1 MKPANTVSKQ
11 RPVNSKVAH
20 LQVPHQSAFLSAPDS
35 SMSSPSRSPMR
46 AFCHDPITNNGVWLG
61 KPYADLS
68 LQGSGHCSSPGSLH
82 NSGHNSVAGDV
93 SCQLFWPQSRC
104 SPECSPLPSPRMTS
118 PGPSSRIH
126 SGTVTP
132 RAVGPT
138 AELSTAWSD
147 DGRQQSHRLPLPP
160 VIIPSPPPF
169 TPSYSAVTS
178 PRIPRS
184 PGRTD
189 NPPSLGSRW
198 KKGRLLGR
206 GTFGHVYLG
215 FNRLVYRKG
224 HKYYSFYFLLS

>member
-1 MKPANTVSKQ
+1 MLKPANILLNYQTSPASPKQ
-11 RPVNSKVAH
+11 RPVNSNVAH
-20 LQVPHQSAFLSAPDS
+20 LQVPHQGAFLSAPVS

-46 AFCHDPITNNGVWLG
+46 VFGHEPVTNSGFWLG

-68 LQGSGHCSSPGSLH
+68 LLGSGHCSSPGSVH
-82 NSGHNSVAGDV
+82 NSGHNSIAGDV
-93 SCQLFWPQSRC
+93 TCQLFRPHSRC
-104 SPECSPLPSPRMTS
+104 SPEGSPLRSPRMTS

-126 SGTVTP
+126 SGAVTP
-132 RAVGPT
+132 LHPRSGGPS
-138 AELSTAWSD
+138 AESLTAWPD

-160 VIIPSPPPF
+160 VAISNPSPF
-169 TPSYSAVTS
+169 TPSYSTGMS

-189 NPPSLGSRW
+189 NPPSPGSCW

-215 FNRLVYRKG
+215 FNRLVN
-224 HKYYSFYFLLS
+224 